1 MPLFPIS
8 PLPVLLLTPSAAHPK
23 AETLRALN
31 LNPLHH
37 AALPSDLTPFRL
49 AVISLGSEEEDA
61 QAAEACRGAGLLVN
75 VVDRPHLCDFI
86 FPAVIQRGDVQ
97 VAVSTGGRA
106 PVLARWL
113 KNRIAASLPSGIG
126 RVAALGEKLK
136 DTLRRAFPDMQ
147 TRKNFWEDLLDS
159 GFTEA
164 VSGVSEAEAEQA
176 FLRAIEDKTASRGSV
191 ALIGA
196 GPGDPDLLTFR
207 ALRLLQ
213 AADVVVYDR
222 LVTPE
227 VLTLARKDAE
237 KIYVGKARAHHCVPQ
252 GEINQTL
259 VDHALAGKRV
269 ARLKGGDSL
278 LFGRAGEEMAAL
290 KAAGVPFVIVPGVTS
305 ASAAAA
311 ALETSLSHRD
321 HAQAVTFLT
330 GHRRDNGELVL
341 PWAALASGQQTLVIY
356 MGIQSA
362 AAVAQG
368 LLKHGLSPDTPAAVV
383 AQASWPGQSI
393 IRCCL
398 GNLATTLEREQPSNP
413 ALLIIGTVLTDDAAR
428 R

>member
-1 MPLFPIS
+1 MPLFPIR
-8 PLPVLLLTPSAAHPK
+8 PLPVLLLTPSASHPK

-31 LNPLHH
+31 LTPIHH
-37 AALPSDLTPFRL
+37 TTLPTDISPFRL

-61 QAAEACRGAGLLVN
+61 RAAAACRAAGLLVN
-75 VVDRPHLCDFI
+75 VVDRPELCDFI

-113 KNRIAASLPSGIG
+113 KNKIAASLPSGIG

-147 TRKNFWEDLLDS
+147 TRKNFWEDLLDG
-159 GFTEA
+159 GFAEA

-176 FLRAIEDKTASRGSV
+176 FLKAITDKTASRGSV

-227 VLTLARKDAE
+227 ILTLARKDAE

-259 VDHALAGKRV
+259 VEHALAGKRV
-269 ARLKGGDSL
+269 ARLKGGDPL

-341 PWAALASGQQTLVIY
+341 PWAAIASGQQTLVIY

-383 AQASWPGQSI
+383 AQASWPGQTVV
-393 IRCCL
+393 RCSL
-398 GNLATTLEREQPSNP
+398 GNLAATLVQTPPGNP
-413 ALLIIGTVLTDDAAR
+413 ALLIIGTVLTEDTMGG
-428 R
+428 